1 MLPTT
6 SLGNVNN
13 TTQQMLHNSLEN
25 ELKNNFKLISKEI
38 FEKAQE
44 QAFQE
49 LDFEECTE
57 DQCILLIQEMLQ
69 VENAFQ
75 LEIVREEADTQL
87 SLSLRTLDESLKQS
101 EICSTCS
108 TLKLNEN
115 LVNIYNKLLKRL

>member
-1 MLPTT
+1 ML
-6 SLGNVNN
+6 
-13 TTQQMLHNSLEN
+13 QNSLEN

-38 FEKAQE
+38 YEKAQE

-87 SLSLRTLDESLKQS
+87 SISLRTLDESLKQS
-101 EICSTCS
+101 EICSSCS
-108 TLKLNEN
+108 IVKLNEN